1 MEILRIR
8 LPFFTGSPAKDVSLK
23 GRHFKYWIKITAHF
37 QAKASDHK
45 LLILSEKKSVIMMDF
60 ATLLPEG
67 LHEQLFVSHCRRHY
81 YIIFITP
88 ILKIIPPKWTITAD
102 FKD

>member
-45 LLILSEKKSVIMMDF
+45 LLILSEKKVLD
-60 ATLLPEG
+60 LL
-67 LHEQLFVSHCRRHY
+67 HNY
-81 YIIFITP
+81 YITFIKP
-88 ILKIIPPKWTITAD
+88 ILKIIPPKWTINAD